1 MTRFVNASVA
11 LALLLAPVTPPDPVN
26 ERQLTDSIV
35 LLERAVSALA
45 NPSADYSKILRDV
58 VAHWPANGLP
68 VVKNDLA
75 TFLARAPDARAD
87 FKCGADFVRYRARN
101 ELLRLKDVVL
111 DANPKPT
118 RSQFCY
124 AVPFA
129 IDLSRAPDA
138 VEIYGYDFDKEP
150 PQVLLMNA
158 FGFRDVTFALI
169 RHNHYHLTLDLAKH
183 GLTFSADNQQLAV
196 ATGHLIQQTLPV
208 IGADAFVCESRVEE
222 IPAGK
227 AVGFAPPPLD
237 GRREFSAGSGATLWS
252 NAALDYESNQVD
264 ATVCM
269 SIVEPG
275 VHPRVRSG
283 CAVELVYS
291 AEPDRV
297 IERVVGGLED
307 QVAYTHR
314 SGSEDVRHGMT
325 RGPVSRWLFGGLGP
339 QQSIPLEPLVTIQL
353 RAARLISTKAGG
365 CVSAI
370 AYLEA
375 KRMHA
380 LSEATVQ
387 RLDSQLKKMDLAVLK
402 ARPRFAPP

>member
-1 MTRFVNASVA
+1 MTRFVNASVV
-11 LALLLAPVTPPDPVN
+11 LALLLAPVTLPDPAN
-26 ERQLTDSIV
+26 DRQLTDSIV

-45 NPSADYSKILRDV
+45 NPSADYSKILREV
-58 VAHWPANGLP
+58 VAHWPANGVA
-68 VVKNDLA
+68 VVKTDLA
-75 TFLARAPDARAD
+75 TFLARAPDARTD
-87 FKCGADFVRYRARN
+87 FKCGADFVRYRARK
-101 ELLRLKDVVL
+101 ELLRLKDVLL
-111 DANPKPT
+111 DANPQPA

-124 AVPFA
+124 AAPFA
-129 IDLSRAPDA
+129 IDLARAPGA

-150 PQVLLMNA
+150 PQLLLMNA

-169 RHNHYHLTLDLAKH
+169 RHNHFHLTLELAKN

-196 ATGHLIQQTLPV
+196 ATGHLIQQTIPV
-208 IGADAFVCESRVEE
+208 IRPDTSICESRVEE

-227 AVGFAPPPLD
+227 AIGFAPPPLD
-237 GRREFSAGSGATLWS
+237 GRQEFSAGSGATLWS

-264 ATVCM
+264 ATVCL

-275 VHPRVRSG
+275 VNPRVRSG
-283 CAVELVYS
+283 CATELVHS
-291 AEPDRV
+291 TDADRV

-307 QVAYTHR
+307 QVVYTHR
-314 SGSEDVRHGMT
+314 SGSEDVRNGLT

-339 QQSIPLEPLVTIQL
+339 QQSTPVEPRIAIRL
-353 RAARLISTKAGG
+353 RAARVISTKAGG

-380 LSEATVQ
+380 LSEKTVR
-387 RLDSQLKKMDLAVLK
+387 RLDAQLKKMDLTVLK
-402 ARPRFAPP
+402 ARPRFSPS